1 VSDRQ
6 DAKRAQHQRYKE
18 DVKRT
23 GKPFFPHAM
32 FEDSVMSLVVVG
44 VIIALAVIWKYSVP
58 AHHPTHAG
66 MLGPLYGDKADP
78 GTFSFVPR
86 PDWYFYFLFY
96 LLRIFKWPNSVFLG
110 TIGVPTIGLML
121 LIALP
126 FIDLRRERRLSHRP
140 VAMIAFVLVVLSMGT
155 LTWKGATAKEG
166 ATGNV
171 PKWQQDVG
179 FSQAAV
185 PGAALVSN
193 AGCLT
198 CHSYD
203 GDGASG
209 PGPELTNIAKTRPLD
224 AAGYAKYVADPSKF
238 GNNAMPKFGLSMTQ
252 AQLKQIGQFLSESKG
267 PK

>member
-1 VSDRQ
+1 VSDKT

-23 GKPFFPHAM
+23 GKPFYPHAM

-44 VIIALAVIWKYSVP
+44 VIIGLAIKWHSSVP
-58 AHHPTHAG
+58 HGHPTHAG
-66 MLGPLYGDKADP
+66 ALGPLYGDPADP
-78 GTFSFVPR
+78 GTFSFIPR

-96 LLRIFKWPNSVFLG
+96 LLRIFKWPDSVFLG

-126 FIDLRRERRLSHRP
+126 FLDLRRERRLSHRP
-140 VAMIAFVLVVLSMGT
+140 VALIAFVLVVLSMGT

-171 PKWQQDVG
+171 PKWKTDVG
-179 FSQAAV
+179 FSDKAV
-185 PGAALVSN
+185 PGAEIVSK
-193 AGCLT
+193 ASCLN
-198 CHSYD
+198 CHAYD

-209 PGPELTNIAKTRPLD
+209 PGPDLTSVANDRPRD
-224 AAGYAKYVADPSKF
+224 AAGYAKYVSDPSKF
-238 GNNAMPKFGLSMTQ
+238 GNNAMPKFGDSLSQ
-252 AQLKQIGQFLSESKG
+252 EQLLQIGQFLSESKG
-267 PK
+267 AK